1 MLAFLKLVDTIVD
14 IYIFLLIAW
23 AILSWLVHFNVVNTG
38 NRLVYVVM
46 DFLYKITE
54 PALRQIRR
62 VIPLLGG
69 IDVSPIVLIL
79 GLIFLRDLLFELFV

>member
-23 AILSWLVHFNVVNTG
+23 AILSWLVHFKVVNTG
-38 NRLVYVVM
+38 NRFVYVVM